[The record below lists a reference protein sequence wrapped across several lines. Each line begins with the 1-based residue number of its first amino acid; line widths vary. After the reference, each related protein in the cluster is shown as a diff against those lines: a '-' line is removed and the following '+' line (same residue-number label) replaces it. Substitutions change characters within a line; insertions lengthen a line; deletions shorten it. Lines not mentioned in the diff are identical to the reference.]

1 MSVSV
6 LFIANN
12 QLIRIIDESQNIV
25 YTEKIEAIWGNLYR
39 SNERLMKTGLVEA
52 YAEDFKEASLKDLRH
67 TYYNHPD
74 QLIYPF
80 IIDADG
86 IIVMHPVLS
95 RDDFSLEQTEI
106 AVKMLASSEGAFE
119 YTYLGQK
126 KWLHFKQFPE
136 WNWVIGYV
144 VPLDIKYADAYKLRN
159 ILAIIIVLISVSVL
173 LVLSWIISRFTKP
186 IIQLTKV
193 SSEIADG
200 NLDKA
205 IEVVSKDEIGT
216 LARSFSNMRD
226 AMRSKISELEQEIEG
241 RGKAEEALMESEKRL
256 RTIVETEP
264 ECVKILGPDGTL
276 VDMNPAGLAMIEAES
291 LDMVKGQSILP
302 IVNEEFRDEFI
313 VLSKKVFK
321 GETGILEFRITSLK
335 GTPRWLETHA
345 VPLRNTAGDIIGLL
359 GVSRDITERKKAE
372 KEQERLNTELEIKNK
387 ELEQVLYV
395 TSHDLRSPLVNVD
408 GYSKELDYS
417 LKDLM
422 SFIEN
427 VPVPQTIKDKITLIV
442 KEDIPESLH
451 YIQISVV
458 KMETLLRGI
467 LTLSRLGRSELT
479 INEIDMNEMMTDIVD
494 NHRFRLNES
503 GIKTEVSKLPNCKGD
518 SSQINQVF
526 SNLLDNAI
534 KYSDS
539 ERSCVINISGYKDRN
554 QSVYCMDDNGLGIA
568 PEHQDKI
575 FEIFHQLEPG
585 RVKGEGM
592 GLTIAHRIIEKHNGK
607 IWVESESGKGSKFFV
622 SLPAK

>member
-1 MSVSV
+1 LVIIISAFITMSVSV

-12 QLIRIIDESQNIV
+12 QLIRIIDESQNAV
-25 YTEKIEAIWGNLYR
+25 YTEKIEAIWGSLHR

-52 YAEDFKEASLKDLRH
+52 YAEDFKEASLKVLRQ
-67 TYYNHPD
+67 TYYRHPD

-86 IIVMHPVLS
+86 IVVMHPVLS
-95 RDDFSLEQTEI
+95 KDDFSLEQTET
-106 AVKMLASSEGAFE
+106 AVKMLASSEGAFD

-159 ILAIIIVLISVSVL
+159 ILAIIIVLISVPVL

-205 IEVVSKDEIGT
+205 IDIGSKDEIGT
-216 LARSFSNMRD
+216 LALSFSNMRNT
-226 AMRSKISELEQEIEG
+226 MRNKILELEQENQ
-241 RGKAEEALMESEKRL
+241 RRS
-256 RTIVETEP
+256 
-264 ECVKILGPDGTL
+264 
-276 VDMNPAGLAMIEAES
+276 
-291 LDMVKGQSILP
+291 
-302 IVNEEFRDEFI
+302 
-313 VLSKKVFK
+313 
-321 GETGILEFRITSLK
+321 
-335 GTPRWLETHA
+335 
-345 VPLRNTAGDIIGLL
+345 
-359 GVSRDITERKKAE
+359 KAE
-372 KEQERLNTELEIKNK
+372 KEQERLTVELTIKNK
-387 ELEQVLYV
+387 ELEQILYV

-417 LKDLM
+417 LKELM
-422 SFIEN
+422 SSIEN
-427 VPVPQTIKDKITLIV
+427 EQVPSSVKEKIKLIV

-451 YIQISVV
+451 YIRISVS
-458 KMETLLRGI
+458 KMETLLKGI
-467 LTLSRLGRSELT
+467 LTLSRLGRSELK
-479 INEIDMNEMMTDIVD
+479 IEEIDMNEMMTDIID
-494 NHRFRLNES
+494 NHRFRLNEL
-503 GIKTEVSKLPNCKGD
+503 GIKTEVPKLPNCKGD
-518 SSQINQVF
+518 SSEINQVF

-539 ERSCVINISGYKDRN
+539 ERSGVINISGYQDKN
-554 QSVYCMDDNGLGIA
+554 QSIYCINDNGLGIA

-575 FEIFHQLEPG
+575 FEIFHQLEPN
-585 RVKGEGM
+585 RIKGEGM
-592 GLTIAHRIIEKHNGK
+592 GLTIAHKILEKHNGK
-607 IWVESESGKGSKFFV
+607 IWVESELGQGSKFIV
-622 SLPAK
+622 SLPKA